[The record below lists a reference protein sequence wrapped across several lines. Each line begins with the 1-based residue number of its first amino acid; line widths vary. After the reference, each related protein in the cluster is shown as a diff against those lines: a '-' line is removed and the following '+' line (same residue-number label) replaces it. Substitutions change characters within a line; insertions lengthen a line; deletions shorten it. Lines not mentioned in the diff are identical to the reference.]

1 MGHEFFTNE
10 ELKSWKSWMDSPA
23 SPPLSPSGVKKF
35 TPDYE
40 NLDRDK
46 AIEDFR
52 ERIKHYEDSYEPLSI
67 EKEGLVG
74 FTVISPS
81 NHFATKKSPLH
92 QRIVCLHSI
101 SYLTLGTRGFSRV
114 RREFSV
120 LAEGRSHERRSGEA
134 RVTIKTWQKPETALE
149 KSLAPRVYLSRIFT
163 FSPMRIWCRAKY
175 KSVDPLLM
183 ILVSNFIPNAENRFG

>member
-1 MGHEFFTNE
+1 MGHEFFTDE
-10 ELKSWKSWMDSPA
+10 EVKSWQSWMDSPA

-74 FTVISPS
+74 FTVISSHLLYLAIKSSYCAFWPKDVS
-81 NHFATKKSPLH
+81 FAVQLIMDTFLK
-92 QRIVCLHSI
+92 C
-101 SYLTLGTRGFSRV
+101 
-114 RREFSV
+114 
-120 LAEGRSHERRSGEA
+120 
-134 RVTIKTWQKPETALE
+134 TAS
-149 KSLAPRVYLSRIFT
+149 SL
-163 FSPMRIWCRAKY
+163 
-175 KSVDPLLM
+175 
-183 ILVSNFIPNAENRFG
+183 

>member
-10 ELKSWKSWMDSPA
+10 ELKSWQSWMDSPE

-81 NHFATKKSPLH
+81 NHFATKKSPRH
-92 QRIVCLHSI
+92 QRVVCLHSI
-101 SYLTLGTRGFSRV
+101 IYLGFYFFV
-114 RREFSV
+114 
-120 LAEGRSHERRSGEA
+120 
-134 RVTIKTWQKPETALE
+134 KP
-149 KSLAPRVYLSRIFT
+149 V
-163 FSPMRIWCRAKY
+163 RIWSRAKY

-183 ILVSNFIPNAENRFG
+183 ILVSNFIPNAEIRFG

>member
-1 MGHEFFTNE
+1 MGHEFFTKE
-10 ELKSWKSWMDSPA
+10 ELKSWQSWMDSPA
-23 SPPLSPSGVKKF
+23 TPPLSPSGVKKF

-52 ERIKHYEDSYEPLSI
+52 ERIKHYEDSYQPLSI

-74 FTVISPS
+74 FTVISLS
-81 NHFATKKSPLH
+81 NHFATKKSPRH

-114 RREFSV
+114 RRAFSV
-120 LAEGRSHERRSGEA
+120 LAEGRHIFGRRPKPRAAKRRSAGHHKDLAETRNRA
-134 RVTIKTWQKPETALE
+134 RKVCGTQGILIWDFYFFVK
-149 KSLAPRVYLSRIFT
+149 R
-163 FSPMRIWCRAKY
+163 MRI
-175 KSVDPLLM
+175 
-183 ILVSNFIPNAENRFG
+183 

>member
-10 ELKSWKSWMDSPA
+10 ELKSWQSWMDSPA

-52 ERIKHYEDSYEPLSI
+52 ERIKHYEDSYEQLSI

-81 NHFATKKSPLH
+81 NHVATKKSPRH

-120 LAEGRSHERRSGEA
+120 LAEGRHIFGRRPKPRAAKRRSAGHHKDLTETGNRA
-134 RVTIKTWQKPETALE
+134 RKVSGTQGILIWDFYFFVK
-149 KSLAPRVYLSRIFT
+149 
-163 FSPMRIWCRAKY
+163 PMRI
-175 KSVDPLLM
+175 
-183 ILVSNFIPNAENRFG
+183 

>member
-10 ELKSWKSWMDSPA
+10 ELKSWQSWMDSPA

-81 NHFATKKSPLH
+81 NHFATKKSPRH

-114 RREFSV
+114 RRESSV
-120 LAEGRSHERRSGEA
+120 LAEGRSHERRSAGHHKDLTETGNRA
-134 RVTIKTWQKPETALE
+134 RKVSGTQGIL
-149 KSLAPRVYLSRIFT
+149 
-163 FSPMRIWCRAKY
+163 IWDFYFFAYANLMSSQIQICR
-175 KSVDPLLM
+175 SFIDDPCVELY
-183 ILVSNFIPNAENRFG
+183 SKC

>member
-10 ELKSWKSWMDSPA
+10 ELKSWQSWMDSPE

-81 NHFATKKSPLH
+81 NHFATKKSLRH

-101 SYLTLGTRGFSRV
+101 IYLGFLLFRQACANLKSCQIQIC
-114 RREFSV
+114 
-120 LAEGRSHERRSGEA
+120 RSF
-134 RVTIKTWQKPETALE
+134 ID
-149 KSLAPRVYLSRIFT
+149 
-163 FSPMRIWCRAKY
+163 
-175 KSVDPLLM
+175 DPCVELY
-183 ILVSNFIPNAENRFG
+183 SKC

>member
-10 ELKSWKSWMDSPA
+10 ELKSWQSWMDSPA

-74 FTVISPS
+74 FTVIWPS
-81 NHFATKKSPLH
+81 NHFATKKSPRH

-120 LAEGRSHERRSGEA
+120 LAEGRSRERRSGEA
-134 RVTIKTWQKPETALE
+134 GHHKDLTETGNCARKVSGTQGILMWDFYFFAYANLR
-149 KSLAPRVYLSRIFT
+149 SSQIQ
-163 FSPMRIWCRAKY
+163 ICR
-175 KSVDPLLM
+175 SFIDDPCVELY
-183 ILVSNFIPNAENRFG
+183 SKC

>member
-10 ELKSWKSWMDSPA
+10 ELKSWQSWMDSPE

-81 NHFATKKSPLH
+81 NYFATKKSPRH
-92 QRIVCLHSI
+92 QRVVWFHSI
-101 SYLTLGTRGFSRV
+101 IYLLFRQACANLKSSQVQICRSFIDDPCVELYSR
-114 RREFSV
+114 
-120 LAEGRSHERRSGEA
+120 
-134 RVTIKTWQKPETALE
+134 
-149 KSLAPRVYLSRIFT
+149 
-163 FSPMRIWCRAKY
+163 C
-175 KSVDPLLM
+175 
-183 ILVSNFIPNAENRFG
+183 

>member
-10 ELKSWKSWMDSPA
+10 ELKSWQSWMDSPA

-52 ERIKHYEDSYEPLSI
+52 ERIKHYEDSYEELSI

-74 FTVISPS
+74 ITVISPS
-81 NHFATKKSPLH
+81 NHFATKKSLRH

-101 SYLTLGTRGFSRV
+101 TYLGF
-114 RREFSV
+114 
-120 LAEGRSHERRSGEA
+120 
-134 RVTIKTWQKPETALE
+134 
-149 KSLAPRVYLSRIFT
+149 FT
-163 FSPMRIWCRAKY
+163 FSSSLCEFEVEPNTNLSILYWCPLCRTLLQMLKIG
-175 KSVDPLLM
+175 SVNVKFDIYLPH
-183 ILVSNFIPNAENRFG
+183 NH